1 MMLTATALNY
11 KVGKH
16 HLLRDISFQIRPGE
30 LLAVLGANGAGKST
44 LINIL
49 SGEKKPTS
57 GKVLLFDKEL
67 SSYLP
72 QELAKKRTILQ
83 QHNSV
88 HLNFSVNEVLLMGR
102 YPHFRFRPDIKDLIA
117 VEEAMEVCGI
127 SHLVDRSYLSLSG
140 GEQQRVQYARV
151 LCQIWDQPESL
162 LLMDEP
168 VAALDPQY
176 QQQTMA
182 IARAFSQRG
191 YMVIAV
197 LHEINLAAQYA
208 DRILMLKGGRKWL
221 DGTPVE
227 VLTPSHIYAI
237 FSTEVDV
244 MVNKRTLQPIVIPKQ
259 INLDINRFNS
269 LFYPIA
275 IGHTEVTT

>member
-1 MMLTATALNY
+1 MLTATALNY
-11 KVGKH
+11 KIGKH
-16 HLLRDISFQIRPGE
+16 YLVRDISFQIRPGE

-44 LINIL
+44 LISML
-49 SGEKKPTS
+49 SGEKTTTS
-57 GKVLLFDKEL
+57 GKILLFNKEL
-67 SSYLP
+67 SDYSP
-72 QELAKKRTILQ
+72 QELSKKRTILQ

-88 HLNFSVNEVLLMGR
+88 HLSFSVKEVLLMGR
-102 YPHFRFRPDIKDLIA
+102 YPHFKYHPSKKDLIA
-117 VEEAMEVCGI
+117 IEEAMEVCGI
-127 SHLVDRSYLSLSG
+127 SHLIDRSYPSLSG

-182 IARAFSQRG
+182 IAKAFSQRG
-191 YMVIAV
+191 FMVIAV

-221 DGTPVE
+221 DGTPME
-227 VLTPSHIYAI
+227 VLTPAHIYSI
-237 FSTEVDV
+237 FNAEVDV
-244 MVNKRTLQPIVIPKQ
+244 IVNKRTLKPIVVPKQ
-259 INLDINRFNS
+259 INLDIHNFNT
-269 LFYPIA
+269 LLRPIPTCDQE
-275 IGHTEVTT
+275 IVI